1 MQPYRF
7 AASLLAV
14 SVTLCASDAVL
25 AAGPAGVGRA
35 AAPAGAA
42 VSAPVARPGVLRA
55 SLTPHIAPARFGYWQ
70 RRAYDR
76 RLYRG
81 REYLPYAGVGGA
93 YLRRRWLGNR
103 WVFGGADDPP
113 WVGQLTPVPTQVV
126 PVPVPE
132 PYWGQAELP
141 RASFP
146 TPRPYAP
153 PTFQIIGEAP
163 TRNMQRPVKLTQGA
177 RAREVVNTDPRIIW
191 LDRKG
196 NVVADN
202 RGTSDPHVRYMK

>member
-1 MQPYRF
+1 VITRP
-7 AASLLAV
+7 AAA
-14 SVTLCASDAVL
+14 
-25 AAGPAGVGRA
+25 RA
-35 AAPAGAA
+35 A
-42 VSAPVARPGVLRA
+42 
-55 SLTPHIAPARFGYWQ
+55 LTPHIAPARFGYWQ

-76 RLYRG
+76 GLYRG
-81 REYLPYAGVGGA
+81 REYLPYAGVGDP
-93 YLRRRWLGNR
+93 YLRRRWWGGR

-113 WVGQLTPVPTQVV
+113 WAGQLTAQQNQAV
-126 PVPVPE
+126 PVTAPP
-132 PYWGQAELP
+132 PYWDPAELP

-146 TPRPYAP
+146 ADPPYAP

-163 TRNMQRPVKLTQGA
+163 TRNMQRPVKLTQGES
-177 RAREVVNTDPRIIW
+177 AREVVNTDPRIIW